1 MLFPVCAHTE
11 DGVSYS
17 IAIPDI
23 PGCFTAGD
31 TLSEALSNI
40 REAVECHLAG
50 ENFHPVPGPL
60 EKYVKDPLY
69 EGGIWL
75 LAEIDVAEA
84 GLVSVSVDL
93 PENILRQIDEESG
106 RLGLSRSAF
115 LAEAA
120 RIRLGA
126 RESA

>member
-17 IAIPDI
+17 ITIPDI

-31 TLSEALSNI
+31 TLSEALANI

-50 ENFHPVPGPL
+50 DDLHPKPGPL
-60 EKYVKDPLY
+60 EKYVNDPLY

-75 LAEIDVAEA
+75 LADIDVA
-84 GLVSVSVDL
+84 GTGVVSVNVNL
-93 PENILRQIDEESG
+93 PENILRAIDEESC

-115 LAEAA
+115 LTEAA
-120 RIRLGA
+120 RIRLGVYGA
-126 RESA
+126 